1 MSSLKV
7 KSESKSKA
15 PKYCFLV
22 GCGED
27 GLSFYR
33 RGETRLR
40 LNGCGSGISTFLRW
54 LKVDKRYTHLFKKK
68 NKIK

>member
-40 LNGCGSGISTFLRW
+40 LNGCGSAIFN
-54 LKVDKRYTHLFKKK
+54 FFAMAK
-68 NKIK
+68 NGQTLHAPLQKKIK